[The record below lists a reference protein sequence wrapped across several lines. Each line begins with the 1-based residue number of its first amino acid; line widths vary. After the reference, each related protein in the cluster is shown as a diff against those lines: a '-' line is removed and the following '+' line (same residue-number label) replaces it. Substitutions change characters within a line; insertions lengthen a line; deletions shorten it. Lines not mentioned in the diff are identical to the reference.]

1 MTKQEIM
8 RNIETCINALRDVD
22 IPSRLAGT
30 SGKTLNNVCALLIQ
44 CGRDVAELQIAGDAK
59 AEPEE
64 AEEHENG

>member
-8 RNIETCINALRDVD
+8 RNLEACINALRDVD

-44 CGRDVAELQIAGDAK
+44 CGRDVAELQIAADAK
-59 AEPEE
+59 PEE
-64 AEEHENG
+64 VEANKNG